1 LFSGK
6 MYSVFKKRN
15 DDPEGW
21 VHEKGLCGILNSD
34 QHKSHNCI
42 LFMKLM
48 KLDSICEWSGEID
61 PTVFTNIS
69 LDKICVL
76 LISFFCNF
84 IITCK
89 VLG

>member
-1 LFSGK
+1 

-61 PTVFTNIS
+61 CNTDDTDLQ
-69 LDKICVL
+69 LDVPCSYEEKNDEI
-76 LISFFCNF
+76 
-84 IITCK
+84 
-89 VLG
+89 